1 MLVSGEGGHQI
12 VLLSEY
18 RRLGASY
25 SLNRPPGSTR
35 RGGAT
40 PGPKVAGRLRA
51 FLLILGLSL
60 LGRQSSAH
68 RLCATAT
75 LSAGHAMLV
84 AFFFQVSRHLLSRM
98 LLPSLYCDEA
108 WTRSTHNSEVLIFIG
123 AVRLSHGTWHSF
135 RVQLP
140 CRTALANS

>member
-1 MLVSGEGGHQI
+1 MGTKI
-12 VLLSEY
+12 FLLWY
-18 RRLGASY
+18 RRMGDRYLP
-25 SLNRPPGSTR
+25 NRPLGSTR

-84 AFFFQVSRHLLSRM
+84 AFFFFQVSRHLLSRM
-98 LLPSLYCDEA
+98 LLPSF
-108 WTRSTHNSEVLIFIG
+108 VL
-123 AVRLSHGTWHSF
+123 
-135 RVQLP
+135 
-140 CRTALANS
+140 